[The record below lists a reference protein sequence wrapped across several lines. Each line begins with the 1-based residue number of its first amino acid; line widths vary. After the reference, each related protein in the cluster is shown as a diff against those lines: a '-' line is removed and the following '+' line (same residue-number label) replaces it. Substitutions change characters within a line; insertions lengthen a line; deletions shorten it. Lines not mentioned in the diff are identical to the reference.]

1 MYPFCRIRA
10 TECILSAFD
19 VLFSIF
25 LIIVN
30 KLTFLV
36 FNSKFFR
43 EGPSFSLKL
52 SVHGVSVALAAT
64 YKNNWMIVF

>member
-25 LIIVN
+25 LIFLI
-30 KLTFLV
+30 FLV
-36 FNSKFFR
+36 FNSKFSR

-52 SVHGVSVALAAT
+52 SVHGVSVVLAAK

>member
-25 LIIVN
+25 VVFLI
-30 KLTFLV
+30 FLV
-36 FNSKFFR
+36 FNSKFSR

-52 SVHGVSVALAAT
+52 SVHGVSVVLAAK

>member
-25 LIIVN
+25 LIFLI
-30 KLTFLV
+30 FLV
-36 FNSKFFR
+36 FNSKFSR

-52 SVHGVSVALAAT
+52 SVHGVSVVLAAK
-64 YKNNWMIVF
+64 YKNNRMIVF

>member
-10 TECILSAFD
+10 TEYILSAFD

-25 LIIVN
+25 LIFLI
-30 KLTFLV
+30 FLV
-36 FNSKFFR
+36 FNSKFSR

-52 SVHGVSVALAAT
+52 SVHGVSVVLAAK

>member
-25 LIIVN
+25 LIFLI
-30 KLTFLV
+30 FLV
-36 FNSKFFR
+36 FNSKFSR

-52 SVHGVSVALAAT
+52 SVHGVSVVLAAK
-64 YKNNWMIVF
+64 YKNDWMIVF

>member
-25 LIIVN
+25 LVFLI
-30 KLTFLV
+30 FLV
-36 FNSKFFR
+36 FNSKFSR

-52 SVHGVSVALAAT
+52 SVHGVSVVLAAK

>member
-25 LIIVN
+25 LIN
-30 KLTFLV
+30 KLIFLV
-36 FNSKFFR
+36 FNSKFSR
-43 EGPSFSLKL
+43 EEPSFSLKL
-52 SVHGVSVALAAT
+52 SVHGVSVVLAAK
-64 YKNNWMIVF
+64 YKNDWMIVF

>member
-25 LIIVN
+25 LIFLI
-30 KLTFLV
+30 FLV
-36 FNSKFFR
+36 FNSKFSR

-52 SVHGVSVALAAT
+52 SVHGVSVVLTAK

>member
-1 MYPFCRIRA
+1 MHPFCRIRA

-25 LIIVN
+25 LIFLI
-30 KLTFLV
+30 FLV
-36 FNSKFFR
+36 FNSKFSR

-52 SVHGVSVALAAT
+52 SVHGVSVVLAAK

>member
-1 MYPFCRIRA
+1 MYPFCRIRP

-25 LIIVN
+25 LVFLI
-30 KLTFLV
+30 FLV
-36 FNSKFFR
+36 FNSKFSR

-52 SVHGVSVALAAT
+52 SVHGVSVVLAAK

>member
-25 LIIVN
+25 LIFLI
-30 KLTFLV
+30 FLV
-36 FNSKFFR
+36 FNSKFSR
-43 EGPSFSLKL
+43 EEPSFSLKL
-52 SVHGVSVALAAT
+52 SVHGVSVVLAAK
-64 YKNNWMIVF
+64 YKNDWMIVF